1 MDELQLYEILIL
13 PAATASTA
21 IALDSELY
29 NIESNNSIEVRSQ
42 SVSTDNGNEHTVIK
56 TANES
61 VIATNIPAGE
71 LAILDTSSANKEQA
85 AARLAFVTFLA

>member
-1 MDELQLYEILIL
+1 MDELKLYEIVIL
-13 PAATASTA
+13 PVAAASTA
-21 IALDSELY
+21 ISLDSELY

-42 SVSTDNGNEHTVIK
+42 SVSTDNGNEHTVFK

-61 VIATNIPAGE
+61 VIATKVPAGE

-85 AARLAFVTFLA
+85 TERLAFITFLP